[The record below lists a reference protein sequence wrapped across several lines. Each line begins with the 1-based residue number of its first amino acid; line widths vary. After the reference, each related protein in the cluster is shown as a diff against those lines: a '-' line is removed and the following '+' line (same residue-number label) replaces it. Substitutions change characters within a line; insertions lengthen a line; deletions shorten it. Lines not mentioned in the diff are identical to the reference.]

1 VKVGAFYVN
10 HKFSKMRVAKRTK
23 FCLVANTVLL
33 FILVGGAFIA
43 APETGL
49 FTFGPSEKLIVG
61 SVVIDSWLRY
71 WILIGL
77 VCVFRSLSVIIND
90 IGMPNLGFSIYDPTR
105 ETVYGFGRM
114 ELQLLANGMFLVTS
128 LSNVFSIL
136 VTVARMDVAI
146 ISVFASELSSAA
158 SIYYLLGK
166 KKRFIVDFDTQESAE
181 RGKNMFE
188 II

>member
-1 VKVGAFYVN
+1 
-10 HKFSKMRVAKRTK
+10 MRVAQRTK
-23 FCLVANTVLL
+23 YCLIANAVLL
-33 FILVGGAFIA
+33 VVLVGGAFIA
-43 APETGL
+43 APEDGL
-49 FTFGPSEKLIVG
+49 FKFGPSATLIVG

-71 WILIGL
+71 WALIIL
-77 VCVFRSLSVIIND
+77 VCIFRSLSVIIND

-105 ETVYGFGRM
+105 ETVYGFARM
-114 ELQLLANGMFLVTS
+114 ELQLLANAMFLVTS

-136 VTVARMDVAI
+136 VTVARLDVAV

-166 KKRFIVDFDTQESAE
+166 KKRFITDFDTEEAAE
-181 RGKNMFE
+181 RSKKLIE